1 MINRRG
7 TFLPLG
13 CLLAAA
19 AVVWPLATTARRV
32 SAQEYERPVD
42 VAPAPEDIGAGY
54 TTPEVQ
60 RPLPRGFEWQLVDMV
75 LLATWLAAST
85 WLVLR
90 RRSRAGLVCLTIGG
104 LLYFGFF
111 REGCIC
117 SIGAIQNVTLALYDS
132 RYAVP
137 YVVIVF
143 FFLPLLT
150 AFFFGRVFCGGVC
163 PLGAIQEL
171 VVLRP
176 VTVPRPLDKLLGL
189 LKYVYLAAA
198 VWLVLQPEA
207 ARDFLICRFD
217 PYVGLFRRT
226 GQAPMILFGGGMLV
240 LGTVVGRPYC
250 RYLCPYG
257 ALLAIVSRFAWRGVT
272 ITPDEELDCGLC
284 VQACPYGAIE
294 RMRAV
299 RANCLFCAR
308 CFAACPR
315 EGRGESRESRVESS
329 ESRVQS
335 GEWRGQG

>member
-1 MINRRG
+1 MNGRR
-7 TFLPLG
+7 
-13 CLLAAA
+13 LLSLVVLAL
-19 AVVWPLATTARRV
+19 AVVGVAAERGV
-32 SAQEYERPVD
+32 GQEYQRPVD
-42 VAPAPEDIGAGY
+42 VAPVPEDIGGGY
-54 TTPEVQ
+54 ATPEVQ
-60 RPLPRGFEWQLVDMV
+60 RPLPRGFGWQLVDMT
-75 LLATWLAAST
+75 LLAGWLGASA

-90 RRSRAGLVCLTIGG
+90 RRSRRGVVCLAIGG

-117 SIGAIQNVTLALYDS
+117 SIGAIQNVTLAFYDP

-143 FFLPLLT
+143 FFLPLL
-150 AFFFGRVFCGGVC
+150 AALLFGRVFCGGVC

-176 VTVPRPLDKLLGL
+176 VRIPLRLDKLFGL
-189 LKYVYLAAA
+189 FKYLYLAAA
-198 VWLVLQPEA
+198 IWFVLQPEA
-207 ARDFLICRFD
+207 TRDFIICRFD
-217 PYVGLFRRT
+217 PYVGLFRRS
-226 GQAPMILFGGGMLV
+226 GPASMILFGGGMLL

-284 VQACPYGAIE
+284 ADACPYGAIE

-308 CFAACPR
+308 CYAACPR
-315 EGRGESRESRVESS
+315 TLRVDSPPS
-329 ESRVQS
+329 KV
-335 GEWRGQG
+335 G